1 MKGDRLRARTGK
13 YVAAIAAIAAVVGSA
28 GSAWADPH
36 LTDHD
41 AFPKDV
47 PPTYDQVVRKVLDF
61 SSDPSLLDPWI
72 QTEFFDKTI
81 ERQLNSLRAVRR
93 EFMDLQTLSSPTI
106 RTHDLTSPYH
116 TTLSCFASYY
126 RVSDLE
132 IPQAKHP
139 HCLTVVEVQPTTP
152 VTISPP
158 VVEPAPVAPMV
169 PAPPQRPVPALW

>member
-1 MKGDRLRARTGK
+1 MKGDRTQTRWGK
-13 YVAAIAAIAAVVGSA
+13 GAIAGLVAMVGMA
-28 GSAWADPH
+28 GGAMANPQ

-41 AFPKDV
+41 AFPQDV
-47 PPTYDQVVRKVLDF
+47 PPTYEQVVRKVLDM
-61 SSDPSLLDPWI
+61 SSDMTLLDPWI

-81 ERQLNSLRAVRR
+81 ERQFNSLRAVRR
-93 EFMDLQTLSSPTI
+93 EFMDLQTLSAPTI

-132 IPQAKHP
+132 IPQAKYP
-139 HCLTVVEVQPTTP
+139 HCLTVVEAQPTTP

-158 VVEPAPVAPMV
+158 VVEPAPAAPVAP
-169 PAPPQRPVPALW
+169 PPPPRRPVPALW

>member
-1 MKGDRLRARTGK
+1 MKGDRTQARWGMG
-13 YVAAIAAIAAVVGSA
+13 AIAGLMAMVSVAGGAVA
-28 GSAWADPH
+28 NPQ

-41 AFPKDV
+41 AFPQDV
-47 PPTYDQVVRKVLDF
+47 PPTYDQVIRKVLDL
-61 SSDPSLLDPWI
+61 SSDPSMLSPWI
-72 QTEFFDKTI
+72 QTEFFDKVI
-81 ERQLNSLRAVRR
+81 ERQFNALRAVRR
-93 EFMDLQTLSSPTI
+93 EFLDLQTLSSPSI

-139 HCLTVVEVQPTTP
+139 HCLTVVEAQPTTP

-158 VVEPAPVAPMV
+158 VVEPAPM
-169 PAPPQRPVPALW
+169 APPPPRPRRPVPALW